1 MTDTA
6 EERDGCSGV
15 SKVVVASG
23 IDVIASE
30 RGAPLQSVV
39 YFRIMH
45 CLGTPHYVWDKY
57 LYSVLEKVEVRVTVC
72 VTVCVV

>member
-1 MTDTA
+1 MVAVTDTA

-30 RGAPLQSVV
+30 RGAPLQPNWTLVGYTS
-39 YFRIMH
+39 
-45 CLGTPHYVWDKY
+45 YVTLVNK
-57 LYSVLEKVEVRVTVC
+57 KRT
-72 VTVCVV
+72 